1 MRKNLKDYLDQIE
14 DRFGTKFFDVE
25 QDALFERGGESLVI
39 ANREVESF
47 GLAVEDYALG
57 IPFGKK
63 LKDGRV
69 LIDHELAT
77 LRGQLATKNV
87 WEVDDVSIELLLDAK
102 DCDCPADL
110 HGHTVLTYHGFG
122 IGQGLAKEGRMKNN
136 LPRWMVR
143 FG

>member
-1 MRKNLKDYLDQIE
+1 MRKNIHEYIGQLE
-14 DRFGTKFFDVE
+14 DRFGSTFFEDG
-25 QDALFERGGESLVI
+25 DALFERGGESIIL
-39 ANREVESF
+39 ATREVEEF

-69 LIDHELAT
+69 LLDHEMAT
-77 LRGQLATKNV
+77 LRGHRATKNV
-87 WEVDDVSIELLLDAK
+87 WQVDDASLALLLDAK
-102 DCDCPADL
+102 DCDCPTDL
-110 HGHTVLTYHGFG
+110 HGHTLLMYKGFC